1 MRLLV
6 CALAVM
12 FAGAFLC
19 LAAVGRP
26 RTARVLGPSI
36 TVIGCLCGLV
46 PVFMALAGAAIPAM
60 RMPWNMPCG
69 SISLELDALAAIFA
83 LPILVLCALAA
94 IYGAE
99 YLRSFETRRDLAV
112 TWFFFN
118 LLAGSMLLVVVAR
131 NAMLFLLAWETMA
144 LASFFLVTFENE
156 RENVRRAGWT
166 YLVATHIGTALLL
179 LMFALLGR
187 HGGTMDFKGFAGAG
201 AVPGLATA
209 VFLLALAGFGT
220 KAGFIPLHVW
230 LPEAHPAA
238 PSHVSAVM
246 SGVMI
251 KTGIYGLL
259 RTLTFIGA
267 PPPWWGWTLVGL
279 GAVSGILGILLALA
293 QHDLKRL
300 LAYSSVENI
309 GIIALGM
316 GVGVLG
322 LSYANPAM
330 TFLGFAGALLHVI
343 NHAVF
348 KGLLFLGAGSVVH
361 ATGTRELDQLGGLL
375 KRLPVTGGVFLVG
388 AAAICG
394 LPAFNGFVGEFMIY
408 LGALSALTEP
418 ARLPAGAAAAGVV
431 VLGALALIGGLAVA
445 CFAKAFGVI
454 FLGEPRAPAAGQAHE
469 AASLIRIPMVTL
481 AALCVIIGAAGPFL
495 PALLRPA
502 VAVIA
507 GTGPAGAPAMNPIHH
522 ALGAIPAAVLGAA
535 LLVWLCAWARRR
547 LLAGRTVT
555 KTVTWDCGYA
565 APTARMQ
572 YSASSFADPII
583 RMFRQILRTRFQSQP
598 PAGLF
603 PDAASLTSQTPDFFH
618 EHIYGRAFSG
628 VEIFLARFRLFQH
641 GRLNLY
647 ILYIMLALL
656 GLLAWKLV

>member
-131 NAMLFLLAWETMA
+131 NAMLFLLAWETMS

-187 HGGTMDFKGFAGAG
+187 HGGTLDFKGFAGAG

-220 KAGFIPLHVW
+220 KAGFIPMHVW

-267 PPPWWGWTLVGL
+267 PPPWWGWTLVGV
-279 GAVSGILGILLALA
+279 GAVSGILGVLLALA

-300 LAYSSVENI
+300 LAYHSVENI
-309 GIIALGM
+309 GIIALGI
-316 GVGVLG
+316 GVGLLG
-322 LSYANPAM
+322 VSYASPTMA
-330 TFLGFAGALLHVI
+330 FLGFAGSLLHVI
-343 NHAVF
+343 NHALF
-348 KGLLFLGAGSVVH
+348 KGLLFLSAGSVLH
-361 ATGTRELDQLGGLL
+361 AAGTREIDRLGGLL
-375 KRLPVTGGVFLVG
+375 KSMPVTGGVFLVG
-388 AAAICG
+388 SVAICG
-394 LPAFNGFVGEFMIY
+394 LPPLNGFVSEFLIY
-408 LGALSALTEP
+408 LGALWALVKT
-418 ARLPAGAAAAGVV
+418 AQLPVEAAGAGVM
-431 VLGALALIGGLAVA
+431 VLAALALIGGLAVA
-445 CFAKAFGVI
+445 CFTKAFGVI
-454 FLGEPRAPAAGQAHE
+454 FLGEARGPAAARARE
-469 AASLIRIPMVTL
+469 SAAAMRIPMVTL
-481 AALCVIIGAAGPFL
+481 AGLCCLIGCSAPFL
-495 PALLRPA
+495 PPLLQPA
-502 VAVIA
+502 VAVLA
-507 GTGPAGAPAMNPIHH
+507 GGAAAVPAAAWSGS
-522 ALGAIPAAVLGAA
+522 ALAAIPAVTLGAA
-535 LLVWLCAWARRR
+535 LLAWLCLRMRRS
-547 LLAGRTVT
+547 LLAKQPVAQ
-555 KTVTWDCGYA
+555 TVTWDCGYA
-565 APTARMQ
+565 APTPRMQ
-572 YSASSFADPII
+572 YTASSFADPIT
-583 RMFRQILRTRFQSQP
+583 RMFRPILRTLFHSQP

-603 PDAASLTSQTPDFFH
+603 PEAASLASHTPDFFH
-618 EHIYGRAFSG
+618 ERIYHYLFTRAESL
-628 VEIFLARFRLFQH
+628 LARFRLLQH

-656 GLLAWKLV
+656 GLLAWKMV